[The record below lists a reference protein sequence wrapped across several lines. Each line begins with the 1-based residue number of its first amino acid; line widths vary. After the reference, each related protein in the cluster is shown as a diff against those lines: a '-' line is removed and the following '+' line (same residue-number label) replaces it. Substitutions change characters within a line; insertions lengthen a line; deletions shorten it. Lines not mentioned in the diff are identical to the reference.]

1 MNTNEHVMTTGK
13 SITYYRRFFK
23 RLFWLIPIS
32 MALLLSACRIELYSD
47 LSENDVNNMLAIMMS
62 NDIDAKKVADKK
74 GSTYSLHVEESK
86 VPSAVQLLRENG
98 YPKEK
103 SVAIGDLFKKE
114 GLVSSPL
121 EERVRYIY
129 ALSQSLQETL
139 TQIDGVLVARVHI
152 VIPDKDPLN
161 DTLTP
166 SSASVFIKYR
176 PGSNLVDIK
185 SQIKRIVENSIEGLD
200 YEAVSVV
207 MLPAQTGQYSPG

>member
-1 MNTNEHVMTTGK
+1 MNIYEAKPHKGIK
-13 SITYYRRFFK
+13 GLHWLSIILLAT
-23 RLFWLIPIS
+23 
-32 MALLLSACRIELYSD
+32 LLSGCRIELYSG

-62 NDIDAKKVADKK
+62 NGIDSKKVADKK
-74 GSTYSLHVEESK
+74 GNSFALHVDEAK
-86 VPSAVQLLRENG
+86 VPMAVDILRENG
-98 YPKEK
+98 YPRDK

-152 VIPDKDPLN
+152 VIPDNDPFN
-161 DTLTP
+161 DNIKP

-185 SQIKRIVENSIEGLD
+185 SQIKRIVENSIEGLS
-200 YEAVSVV
+200 YEEVSVV
-207 MLPAQTGQYSPG
+207 MLPAQTSQYSPG